1 MSVSFLRMQWRS
13 RTFVVSVFRC
23 LVSLVC
29 QCRAICCRLRSL
41 KSTMR
46 LSKSH
51 LLGLVPGKKLGS
63 ELHAIRLFPFNGRLL
78 SSQIFSRL
86 SGQRRATWIMMMMMV
101 VSFSRTTQEAW
112 RTKRMSVRDQWAVWS
127 MIDERWSMMPGHVSV
142 SRSVVDRRHFHPS
155 TLPLLMTSNNTRDIH
170 RFLTDNRINGI
181 NYINLIVNSR
191 FCAASVELAIA

>member
-41 KSTMR
+41 KSTTR

-78 SSQIFSRL
+78 SSQIFSCL
-86 SGQRRATWIMMMMMV
+86 SGQQRATWMMVMMV

-112 RTKRMSVRDQWAVWS
+112 RIKRMSVRDQWAVWS
-127 MIDERWSMMPGHVSV
+127 MIDERWTM
-142 SRSVVDRRHFHPS
+142 
-155 TLPLLMTSNNTRDIH
+155 IH
-170 RFLTDNRINGI
+170 DAWP
-181 NYINLIVNSR
+181 R
-191 FCAASVELAIA
+191 FCQSFGRWSSPFPSIDTSIVDDIEQHERHPPIFNGQSY